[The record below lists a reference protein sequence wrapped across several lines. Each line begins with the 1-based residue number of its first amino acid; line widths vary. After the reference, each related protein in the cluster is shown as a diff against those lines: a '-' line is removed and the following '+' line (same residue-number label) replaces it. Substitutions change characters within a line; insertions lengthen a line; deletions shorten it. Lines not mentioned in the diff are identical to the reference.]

1 MSTLTRTTFPVRTRK
16 RTLRAAVAG
25 LVALGTV
32 TACGGAGEPADPADF
47 DQLETIIVQS
57 AGGGTDVLARTILD
71 RFVRPQTDATLVT
84 RNDEGDAGLLGL
96 STVERSDP
104 DEAVIGFVNTTTL
117 YAQYARGEDAAVD
130 MREMTPI
137 AGYGRLPAVLVVN
150 PALGVHTIE
159 DLAALYQA
167 QQLPIGGASPG
178 GSSELSAHRMKADY
192 GLSWTEYVA
201 YDGSAD
207 LLAAIARGEVPA
219 GAVSDTSAADALA
232 AGTAVPIL
240 TLGSERSKEVPEVP
254 SAVETGLPATGSG
267 ENHRLIVASSR
278 LDPALRDRLV
288 EIFEKALTSPEAAA
302 WAAENAVALDYSPPA
317 DVDRLIDQMFA
328 DIDSIPGAAEILQGS

>member
-1 MSTLTRTTFPVRTRK
+1 MSTLTRTTRPARPAKRRFRTA
-16 RTLRAAVAG
+16 LAG
-25 LVALGTV
+25 LVALSTV
-32 TACGGAGEPADPADF
+32 AACGGPGEPADPAGF

-71 RFVRPQTDATLVT
+71 RFVRPQVDATLVT

-96 STVERSDP
+96 SSVERSDP

-117 YAQYARGEDAAVD
+117 YAQYARGQDAAVD

-137 AGYGRLPAVLVVN
+137 AGYGRLPAVLVVS
-150 PALGVHTIE
+150 PSLGVTTIQ
-159 DLAALYQA
+159 DLIALYGSQP
-167 QQLPIGGASPG
+167 LPIGGASPG
-178 GSSELSAHRMKADY
+178 GSSELSAHRMRATY
-192 GLSWTEYVA
+192 GLNWTEYVA

-232 AGTAVPIL
+232 AGTAIPIL
-240 TLGSERSKEVPEVP
+240 ALGSERTNELPDVP
-254 SAVETGLPATGSG
+254 SAVEAGLPATGSG

-278 LDPALRDRLV
+278 IEPALRDRLV
-288 EIFEKALTSPEAAA
+288 QIFEKALTSPEATA
-302 WAAENAVALDYSPPA
+302 WATENAVALEYAPPA
-317 DVDRLIDQMFA
+317 EVDQLIDQMFA